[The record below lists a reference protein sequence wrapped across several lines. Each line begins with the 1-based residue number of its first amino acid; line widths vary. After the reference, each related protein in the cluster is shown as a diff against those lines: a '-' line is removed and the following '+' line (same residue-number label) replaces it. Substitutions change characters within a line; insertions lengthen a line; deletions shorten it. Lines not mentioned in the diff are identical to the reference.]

1 MTVNEGEA
9 FVAGLTAENAK
20 KLLEAAEA
28 AGLDPSVVRADSE
41 GGFIV
46 PAELVE
52 PKKKPPAKPAA
63 KKES

>member
-20 KLLEAAEA
+20 ALLEAAEK
-28 AGLDPSVVRADSE
+28 AGMDPSVVRADSD

-52 PKKKPPAKPAA
+52 KKKPAA
-63 KKES
+63 KPATKKES